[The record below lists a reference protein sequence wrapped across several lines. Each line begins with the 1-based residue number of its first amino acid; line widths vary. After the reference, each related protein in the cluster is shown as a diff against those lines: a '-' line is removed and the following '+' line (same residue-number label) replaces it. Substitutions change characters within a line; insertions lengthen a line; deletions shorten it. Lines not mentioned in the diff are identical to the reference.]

1 MPIQASAQGHIKG
14 TATVTQTLLSKINS
28 APDKRENPVEA
39 LLKLDEQTKNNPTF
53 TLTAYAITQP

>member
-1 MPIQASAQGHIKG
+1 MPVQASAQGHIKG

-39 LLKLDEQTKNNPTF
+39 LLKLDE
-53 TLTAYAITQP
+53 